1 MGANYWRGVASFRA
15 TFYPLTHILVGKRS
29 GERTIKMREKM
40 YCGDVDDMIF
50 VDDWFASDR

>member
-1 MGANYWRGVASFRA
+1 M
-15 TFYPLTHILVGKRS
+15 THILVGKRS